1 MICKC
6 GGKTTKCGFNAK
18 GQQRYQ
24 CKFCKHITLSEE
36 IDPSRVRT
44 VEKLSYKGV
53 RLSSFQGLLVN
64 AMINHVVTKE
74 EIARMIYGRSLEYV
88 EKPFQLVYAHI
99 YELRKKGIAVK
110 NEKMKGYSIE

>member
-6 GGKTTKCGFNAK
+6 GEKTTKCGFNAK

-24 CKFCKHITLSEE
+24 CKACRHITLSEE
-36 IDPSRVRT
+36 IDQSRART

-53 RLSSFQGLLVN
+53 RLSRFQGLLVN
-64 AMINHVVTKE
+64 AMLNHVVTKE

-88 EKPFQLVYAHI
+88 ENPYPLVYAHV
-99 YELRKKGIAVK
+99 YALRKKGLSVK